1 MSEHREDAL
10 QVEVPVERVDIDEAP
25 YADDAGNMIVDVR
38 ASTSLS
44 AFQSGWDTP
53 GDEKTTPGPAMPAPE
68 SSSRVF
74 WSGCQSANSGSDG
87 GVVQ

>member
-1 MSEHREDAL
+1 MSEHREDVL
-10 QVEVPVERVDIDEAP
+10 QVEVPGERVDIDEAP

-53 GDEKTTPGPAMPAPE
+53 TKRLRGRQCRPR
-68 SSSRVF
+68 SRF
-74 WSGCQSANSGSDG
+74 AGCFGRMSIRQLG
-87 GVVQ
+87 